1 MRIAI
6 LSQNSEIYS
15 TRRLVEA
22 GRRAGHRM
30 SVVDYMRCS
39 IGVGGPRPVSYLGG
53 PFPKVDAFIPRIA
66 ASNTFHGVSL
76 VRRLQQMGLMTP
88 VGADALASSRDKLR
102 CLQLLDQAGV
112 PIPASAFGSDMLD
125 ARGLVEAV
133 GGPPVVV
140 KVLEG
145 TQGVGVMLCDTQNGA
160 ESTIEALRSLR
171 ANVLVQELI
180 EEARGTD
187 LRCIVVED
195 KVVASMVRT
204 AQEGEF
210 RSNLHRGGSSA
221 RSEVTAREREVA
233 VAAAKAVGLRL
244 AGVDILRSARGPLVV
259 EVNSSPGLE
268 GVEKV
273 TRLDI
278 AGAIIRRVAKLPRRS
293 GRRASA

>member
-1 MRIAI
+1 MRIAV
-6 LSQNSEIYS
+6 LSQSSHIYS

-22 GRRAGHRM
+22 GRRAGHQM
-30 SVVDYMRCS
+30 SVIDYMRCS
-39 IGVGGPRPVSYLGG
+39 IGVGGPRPVSYQGG
-53 PFPKVDAFIPRIA
+53 AFPDIDACIPRIA
-66 ASNTFHGVSL
+66 ASNTLHGVAL
-76 VRRLQQMGLMTP
+76 VRRLEQLGVVTP

-102 CLQLLDQAGV
+102 CLQLLDHAGV
-112 PIPASAFGSDMLD
+112 PIPATAFGSDILD
-125 ARGLVEAV
+125 ARSLVEAV

-171 ANVLVQELI
+171 VDVLVQELV

-187 LRCIVVED
+187 LRCIVVD
-195 KVVASMVRT
+195 DRVVAAMVRT
-204 AQEGEF
+204 ARAGEF

-221 RSEVTAREREVA
+221 RSEISEREREVA

-259 EVNSSPGLE
+259 EINSSPGLE

-278 AGAIIRRVAKLPRRS
+278 AGAIVRRLAKLGKRGQCRV
-293 GRRASA
+293 SA